1 MKMRVLRRSLIQ
13 IDTVLTRDNIQAQ
26 RHARTHVYREKPLQ
40 RHWEKA
46 ATWQERT
53 VLRES

>member
-26 RHARTHVYREKPLQ
+26 RHARTHVYREKPLH